1 MLSKISRKF
10 DVCKPNFWT
19 IRVNFVLSKFC
30 SCCQRAS
37 FISYNKVIPL
47 QLDFVLQWNLIC
59 DRAHVGANVQ
69 AGYAAGMLVGSFVF
83 GAISDVFG
91 RRFCMLLCSVLA
103 VRTILKDN
111 TQDCEQSL
119 FFFRFIQGVHAR
131 AGVEQ
136 LLEMRTGH
144 FPPRALCHARGH
156 DRLSCV
162 SLDGLRN
169 KRDCS

>member
-10 DVCKPNFWT
+10 DVCKLNFWK
-19 IRVNFVLSKFC
+19 IRLNFVLSKF
-30 SCCQRAS
+30 SSRGQRAS

-83 GAISDVFG
+83 GAISDIFG

-103 VRTILKDN
+103 VRTRLKDN

-119 FFFRFIQGVHAR
+119 FFFRFSGGVHAR
-131 AGVEQ
+131 ASVEQ
-136 LLEMRTGH
+136 LRETRTAH
-144 FPPRALCHARGH
+144 FPPRVLCHARGH
-156 DRLSCV
+156 YRLSRV
-162 SLDGLRN
+162 SLDGLRK
-169 KRDCS
+169 KRDSS

>member
-19 IRVNFVLSKFC
+19 IRVNFVLSKFS

-119 FFFRFIQGVHAR
+119 FFFSFIEGSACARERRATARNEDGAFPSSFPLSRAWTLSSLSRFAR
-131 AGVEQ
+131 
-136 LLEMRTGH
+136 RT
-144 FPPRALCHARGH
+144 
-156 DRLSCV
+156 
-162 SLDGLRN
+162 
-169 KRDCS
+169 KK

>member
-1 MLSKISRKF
+1 MLSKFSSR
-10 DVCKPNFWT
+10 
-19 IRVNFVLSKFC
+19 
-30 SCCQRAS
+30 CQRAS

-83 GAISDVFG
+83 GAISDIFG

-103 VRTILKDN
+103 VRMLFKDN

-119 FFFRFIQGVHAR
+119 FFFRFSEGSACAR
-131 AGVEQ
+131 ERRATARNEDGAFSASCPLSRAWP
-136 LLEMRTGH
+136 LLSLSRFARRT
-144 FPPRALCHARGH
+144 
-156 DRLSCV
+156 
-162 SLDGLRN
+162 
-169 KRDCS
+169 KKKE

>member
-1 MLSKISRKF
+1 MSL
-10 DVCKPNFWT
+10 DD
-19 IRVNFVLSKFC
+19 
-30 SCCQRAS
+30 
-37 FISYNKVIPL
+37 
-47 QLDFVLQWNLIC
+47 DFVCFCAPCL
-59 DRAHVGANVQ
+59 RYVRYSKTTPKTANS
-69 AGYAAGMLVGSFVF
+69 LSFS
-83 GAISDVFG
+83 SD
-91 RRFCMLLCSVLA
+91 LL
-103 VRTILKDN
+103 R
-111 TQDCEQSL
+111 
-119 FFFRFIQGVHAR
+119 GVHAR